1 MSNYRLA
8 EAKCFTHK
16 GRRIAYREYGSGDQ
30 PLVLVHGLLCDS
42 RMYDKLAP
50 ALAERG
56 HRVITIDVLGHG
68 ESDQPHDMTA
78 YSMTQFGGDVLG
90 LLDHLGLQHAI
101 IGGTSL
107 GANTALEVAV
117 AAPHRVRAL
126 VLEMPVLENG
136 LAGAA
141 ALFVPLAL
149 ALRINFPGMRL
160 LSKMM
165 RKIPR
170 SQFLIDMMLD
180 FVRRDPRASLAV
192 LDGIT
197 FGRVAPPIAQ
207 RRALRHWTLVIGH
220 PSDPIHPFSD
230 ADVLARELP
239 NARLVQA
246 RSIAEWRVAPGRLDD
261 ELCAFLDE
269 VWAAP
274 RLRAVAGL

>member
-1 MSNYRLA
+1 MSKYTPAETKFFTYR
-8 EAKCFTHK
+8 
-16 GRRIAYREYGSGDQ
+16 GRRIAYREYGSGEK
-30 PLVLVHGLLCDS
+30 PVVLAHGLLMDG
-42 RMYDKLAP
+42 RMYAKLAP
-50 ALAERG
+50 VLAERG

-78 YSMTQFGGDVLG
+78 YSMTQFGTDVLA
-90 LLDHLGLQHAI
+90 LLDHLGLPSAV

-126 VLEMPVLENG
+126 VLEMPVLEHG

-149 ALRINFPGMRL
+149 ALRVNFPGMAL
-160 LSKMM
+160 LSRTM
-165 RKIPR
+165 RRIPR
-170 SQFLIDMMLD
+170 SQFLVDLLLD
-180 FVRRDPRASLAV
+180 FVRRDPKASLAV

-207 RRALRHWTLVIGH
+207 RRALRHKTLVIGH
-220 PSDPIHPFSD
+220 PADPIHPFSD
-230 ADVLARELP
+230 ADTLARELP

-246 RSIAEWRVAPGRLDD
+246 RSIAEWRLSPHRLDD
-261 ELCAFLDE
+261 ELGAFLDE
-269 VWAAP
+269 VWAEP
-274 RLRAVAGL
+274 RLRAVSGL